1 MALKLPVPG
10 SLNKA
15 ENPAD
20 NLAASINAAAK
31 PAGTQPLPPKKAPVK
46 AEAKPAKN
54 ADGGFSLFGF
64 GKKKTTIPNAA
75 SPLISVQTTSQT
87 TLQGPATNSGF
98 DAAANKTQKIAAAV
112 AATKVTKPKKVTR
125 GIFKLP
131 IIGEK
136 PLVNQLVIL
145 LVITAI
151 FVLFAIGATVYYQ
164 IKKDQASTYTNIT
177 SQLQFHT
184 QRLAKSGGLA
194 ARGDAISFPQLQ
206 DSRDE
211 FQRYLDVLN
220 TGGEAFSAT
229 VPSAR
234 VSEELTSRLEEL
246 TKRFQDSSSAAT
258 SILAAKTDL
267 TDLSRNVAQVRSG
280 AEELAALS
288 QDLTGLMQQSNAPP
302 SQILKVN
309 RLTFYAERLGRGSA
323 EILGSDVIDPEVP
336 FLMGKDTNDFREL
349 IKALESG
356 SDALGINALRDGD
369 TKARVAK
376 LREQFALFEQNIQ
389 PILGNV
395 QKLVSA
401 RQSGR
406 ALQQGSEQ
414 LLANVEQLQ
423 GALDVEKN
431 NFPLLLALLFGLL
444 ALATLSLLAVVF
456 LGDAR
461 RRAAESEAENKRNQE
476 AILRLLNEMGD
487 LADGDLTIRAKVT
500 EDITGAIADSMNYTI
515 DELRTLVTGVN
526 NASNSVS
533 VRSQQAQAVSVQLL
547 DAAEKQSKEIQN
559 TTQDVLRVAE
569 TLTLVSAS
577 AEESSQVAM
586 RSLAAADKGRMAVQN
601 SITGMNDIREQIQE
615 TSKRIKR
622 LGESSQ
628 EIGEIV
634 ELISDITEQTN
645 VLALNAAIQ
654 AASAGEAGRGFSVVA
669 EEVQRLAE
677 RSGEATK
684 QIGAIVK
691 TIQADTQ
698 DAVAAME
705 KSTTGVVEGA
715 KLSDAAGQALSE
727 IDLVTKNLAGLI
739 QKISDDAQAQATSA
753 NKVAR
758 NMQDILEINRQT
770 SVGTQQTATS
780 IKDLADVASDLKA
793 SVSGFKL

>member
-1 MALKLPVPG
+1 MFGAL
-10 SLNKA
+10 
-15 ENPAD
+15 
-20 NLAASINAAAK
+20 SI
-31 PAGTQPLPPKKAPVK
+31 G
-46 AEAKPAKN
+46 
-54 ADGGFSLFGF
+54 
-64 GKKKTTIPNAA
+64 
-75 SPLISVQTTSQT
+75 
-87 TLQGPATNSGF
+87 
-98 DAAANKTQKIAAAV
+98 
-112 AATKVTKPKKVTR
+112 
-125 GIFKLP
+125 
-131 IIGEK
+131 
-136 PLVNQLVIL
+136 
-145 LVITAI
+145 AI
-151 FVLFAIGATVYYQ
+151 FLDARSRSDI
-164 IKKDQASTYTNIT
+164 STFTNIT
-177 SQLQFHT
+177 SQLQYHT
-184 QRLAKSGGLA
+184 QRLAKSAGLA
-194 ARGDAISFPQLQ
+194 ARGDLASFPQLQ

-211 FQRYLDVLN
+211 FQRYLEVLN
-220 TGGEAFSAT
+220 NGGEAFNTTA
-229 VPSAR
+229 PSAR
-234 VSEELTSRLEEL
+234 VSEELTSRLAEL
-246 TKRFQDSSSAAT
+246 SKRFLDSSNAAT
-258 SILAAKTDL
+258 SILAAKNDL
-267 TDLSRNVAQVRSG
+267 SELSRNIAQVRAGS
-280 AEELAALS
+280 EELAELS
-288 QDLTGLMQQSNAPP
+288 QDLTGLMQQSGAPP
-302 SQILKVN
+302 VQVLKVN
-309 RLTFYAERLGRGSA
+309 RLTFLSERLGRGSA
-323 EILGSDVIDPEVP
+323 EILGGEIIDPTVP

-356 SDALGINALRDGD
+356 SDALGISALRDGD
-369 TKARVAK
+369 AKAKVAK
-376 LREQFALFEQNIQ
+376 LRESFNKFEENIK
-389 PILGNV
+389 PILGSV

-414 LLANVEQLQ
+414 LLGTVEQLQ
-423 GALDVEKN
+423 AALAAEKQSILLILAFVFGAL
-431 NFPLLLALLFGLL
+431 AL
-444 ALATLSLLAVVF
+444 VF
-456 LGDAR
+456 LGLIATLFLSDAR
-461 RRAAESEAENKRNQE
+461 KRAAESESENKRNQE

-526 NASNSVS
+526 NASTSVS
-533 VRSQQAQAVSVQLL
+533 AKSQQAQAVSVQLL
-547 DAAEKQSKEIQN
+547 DAAEKQSKEIQE
-559 TTQDVLRVAE
+559 TTQQVLGVAQ
-569 TLTLVSAS
+569 TLATVSSS

-586 RSLAAADKGRMAVQN
+586 RSLAASDKGRLAVQN
-601 SITGMNDIREQIQE
+601 SISGMNDIREQIQE

-727 IDLVTKNLAGLI
+727 IDTVTKNLANLI
-739 QKISDDAQAQATSA
+739 QRISADTQAQATLA

-758 NMQDILEINRQT
+758 NMQEILEINRQT
-770 SVGTQQTATS
+770 TSGTQQTATS
-780 IKDLADVASDLKA
+780 IKELADVASDLKA

>member
-1 MALKLPVPG
+1 MALKIP
-10 SLNKA
+10 SLTTKDSKK
-15 ENPAD
+15 P
-20 NLAASINAAAK
+20 AAAAGK
-31 PAGTQPLPPKKAPVK
+31 SSGSFMEKLFGRKKSAATSSIVGDRKDPNVDAGPTTGAAGTTGTQTRKIKADV
-46 AEAKPAKN
+46 
-54 ADGGFSLFGF
+54 
-64 GKKKTTIPNAA
+64 AA
-75 SPLISVQTTSQT
+75 AT
-87 TLQGPATNSGF
+87 TLKPSKKSG
-98 DAAANKTQKIAAAV
+98 
-112 AATKVTKPKKVTR
+112 
-125 GIFKLP
+125 GFKLP
-131 IIGEK
+131 LIGNRPIEQ
-136 PLVNQLVIL
+136 QLPIL
-145 LVITAI
+145 LTIAGLFGALTVGA
-151 FVLFAIGATVYYQ
+151 VLLDAIGRSNS
-164 IKKDQASTYTNIT
+164 STFANIT
-177 SQLQFHT
+177 SQLQYHS
-184 QRLAKSGGLA
+184 QRLAKSAGLA
-194 ARGDAISFPQLQ
+194 ARGDLASFPQLQ

-211 FQRYLDVLN
+211 FQRYLEVLN
-220 TGGEAFSAT
+220 KGGEAFNTT

-234 VSEELTSRLEEL
+234 VGEELTSRLEEL
-246 TKRFQDSSSAAT
+246 TKRFADGSNAAT
-258 SILAAKTDL
+258 AILAAKNDL
-267 TDLSRNVAQVRSG
+267 AELSRNIAQVRAGS
-280 AEELAALS
+280 EELAELS
-288 QDLTGLMQQSNAPP
+288 QDLTGLMQQSGAPP
-302 SQILKVN
+302 VQVLKVN
-309 RLTFYAERLGRGSA
+309 RLTFLSERLGRGSA
-323 EILGSDVIDPEVP
+323 EILGGEIIDPTVP

-349 IKALESG
+349 VKALESG
-356 SDALGINALRDGD
+356 SDTLGITALRDGD
-369 TKARVAK
+369 AKTKLGK
-376 LREQFALFEQNIQ
+376 LRESFNAFEQNIQ
-389 PILGNV
+389 PILNSV

-414 LLANVEQLQ
+414 LLSNVEQLQ
-423 GALDVEKN
+423 NALAVEKQTL
-431 NFPLLLALLFGLL
+431 PLFLAIGFGLL
-444 ALATLSLLAVVF
+444 ALIFLALIAVVF
-456 LGDAR
+456 LSDAR
-461 RRAAESEAENKRNQE
+461 RRAAESESENKRNQE

-526 NASNSVS
+526 NASTSVS
-533 VRSQQAQAVSVQLL
+533 AKSQQAQAVSVQLL
-547 DAAEKQSKEIQN
+547 DAAEKQSKEIQD
-559 TTQDVLRVAE
+559 TTQQVLGVAQ
-569 TLTLVSAS
+569 TLATVSS
-577 AEESSQVAM
+577 NAEESSQVAM
-586 RSLAAADKGRMAVQN
+586 RSLAASDKGRVAVQN
-601 SITGMNDIREQIQE
+601 SISGMNDIREQIQE

-727 IDLVTKNLAGLI
+727 IDTVTKSLANLI
-739 QKISDDAQAQATSA
+739 QRISTDTQAQAASA

-770 SVGTQQTATS
+770 TTGTQQTASS
-780 IKDLADVASDLKA
+780 IKELADVASDLKA

>member
-1 MALKLPVPG
+1 MALKFPG
-10 SLNKA
+10 MNKGNSASTPAVKPAKSAKSGSSLFGFLSKVKK
-15 ENPAD
+15 PA
-20 NLAASINAAAK
+20 LSA
-31 PAGTQPLPPKKAPVK
+31 AGTQPGGESTGSGFGQTGDQTRKIK
-46 AEAKPAKN
+46 AE
-54 ADGGFSLFGF
+54 
-64 GKKKTTIPNAA
+64 
-75 SPLISVQTTSQT
+75 V
-87 TLQGPATNSGF
+87 
-98 DAAANKTQKIAAAV
+98 AAA
-112 AATKVTKPKKVTR
+112 KVTKAKKEM
-125 GIFKLP
+125 GAFKVPMIGHLP
-131 IIGEK
+131 AER
-136 PLVNQLVIL
+136 QLQIL
-145 LVITAI
+145 LIVAGVFGALTVLAI
-151 FVLFAIGATVYYQ
+151 VFDGISRSNL
-164 IKKDQASTYTNIT
+164 STYTNIT

-184 QRLAKSGGLA
+184 QRLAKSAGLA
-194 ARGDAISFPQLQ
+194 ARGDAVSFPQLQ

-220 TGGEAFSAT
+220 NGGEAFNAN
-229 VPSAR
+229 VPSAKI
-234 VSEELTSRLEEL
+234 SEELTSRLEEL
-246 TKRFQDSSSAAT
+246 TKRFLDASNSATA
-258 SILAAKTDL
+258 ILAAKNDL
-267 TDLSRNVAQVRSG
+267 VDLSRNIAQVRAG
-280 AEELAALS
+280 TEELAALS
-288 QDLTGLMQQSNAPP
+288 QDLTGLMQQSGAPP
-302 SQILKVN
+302 AQVLKVN
-309 RLTFYAERLGRGSA
+309 RLTFFAERLGKGSA
-323 EILGSDVIDPEVP
+323 EILGSEIIDPETP

-356 SDALGINALRDGD
+356 SEALGITALRDAD
-369 TKARVAK
+369 AKAKVGK
-376 LREQFALFEQNIQ
+376 LREQFTGFEQNIA

-414 LLANVEQLQ
+414 LLSNVEQLQ
-423 GALDVEKN
+423 NAFAVEKRN
-431 NFPLLLALLFGLL
+431 LPLILAIVFGVCALLF
-444 ALATLSLLAVVF
+444 LSLIAVVF
-456 LGDAR
+456 LSDAR
-461 RRAAESEAENKRNQE
+461 KRAAESEAENKRNQE

-526 NASNSVS
+526 NASTQVS
-533 VRSQQAQAVSVQLL
+533 VKSQQAQAVSVQLL
-547 DAAEKQSKEIQN
+547 EAAEKQSKEIQD
-559 TTQDVLRVAE
+559 TTQDVLTVAE
-569 TLTLVSAS
+569 TLTMVSS
-577 AEESSQVAM
+577 NAEESSQVAM
-586 RSLAAADKGRMAVQN
+586 RSLAAADKGRLAVQN
-601 SITGMNDIREQIQE
+601 SISGMNDIREQIQE

-705 KSTTGVVEGA
+705 KSTAGVVEGA

-727 IDLVTKNLAGLI
+727 IDSVTKNLASLI
-739 QKISDDAQAQATSA
+739 QKISTDTQAQAASA

-770 SVGTQQTATS
+770 TAGTQQTASS
-780 IKDLADVASDLKA
+780 IKELAEVASDLKA

>member
-1 MALKLPVPG
+1 MALKLPFGNKDKKPVPVK
-10 SLNKA
+10 SAPAKA
-15 ENPAD
+15 EKAGGFSLSGLFGRKKSPAAGAPIKPSPASTGQMRASPSTNSGMGTTGD
-20 NLAASINAAAK
+20 QTQKIRADLAANKVAK
-31 PAGTQPLPPKKAPVK
+31 PKKAPG
-46 AEAKPAKN
+46 A
-54 ADGGFSLFGF
+54 
-64 GKKKTTIPNAA
+64 
-75 SPLISVQTTSQT
+75 
-87 TLQGPATNSGF
+87 
-98 DAAANKTQKIAAAV
+98 
-112 AATKVTKPKKVTR
+112 
-125 GIFKLP
+125 FKLP
-131 IIGEK
+131 IIGDRPVEQ
-136 PLVNQLVIL
+136 QLPIL
-145 LVITAI
+145 LVFAGVFGALTIAAI
-151 FVLFAIGATVYYQ
+151 VYDG
-164 IKKDQASTYTNIT
+164 INRSNLSTYTNIT

-184 QRLAKSGGLA
+184 QRLAKSAGLA
-194 ARGDAISFPQLQ
+194 ARGDTNSFPQLQ

-220 TGGEAFSAT
+220 SGGEAFNNN
-229 VPSAR
+229 VPNAR
-234 VSEELTSRLEEL
+234 ISDELTSRLTEL
-246 TKRFQDSSSAAT
+246 TKRFSDASGAAT
-258 SILAAKTDL
+258 AILAAKNDL
-267 TDLSRNVAQVRSG
+267 VDLSRNIAQVRAVS
-280 AEELAALS
+280 EELAALS
-288 QDLTGLMQQSNAPP
+288 QDLTGLLQQSGTSPA
-302 SQILKVN
+302 QVLKAN
-309 RLTFYAERLGRGSA
+309 RLTFLAERMGGRAS
-323 EILGSDVIDPEVP
+323 EILGADVIDPEVP
-336 FLMGKDTNDFREL
+336 FLMGKDTNDFSEL

-356 SDALGINALRDGD
+356 SDALGINAVKDADG
-369 TKARVAK
+369 KAKVAK
-376 LREQFALFEQNIQ
+376 LREQFTAFEQNIK

-414 LLANVEQLQ
+414 LLATVEQLQ
-423 GALDVEKN
+423 NAFAAERQDLPLFLAIGFGVLTLMFLAIIAL
-431 NFPLLLALLFGLL
+431 
-444 ALATLSLLAVVF
+444 VF
-456 LGDAR
+456 LADAR
-461 RRAAESEAENKRNQE
+461 RRAAESEQENKRNQE

-515 DELRTLVTGVN
+515 DELRALVTGVN
-526 NASNSVS
+526 NASNQVS
-533 VRSQQAQAVSVQLL
+533 VKSQQAQAVSVQLL
-547 DAAEKQSKEIQN
+547 DAAEKQSKEIQE

-569 TLTLVSAS
+569 TLAKVSSS

-586 RSLAAADKGRMAVQN
+586 RSLAAADKGRLAVQN
-601 SITGMNDIREQIQE
+601 SISGMNDIRDQIQE

-684 QIGAIVK
+684 QIGALVK

-705 KSTTGVVEGA
+705 KSTSGVVDGA
-715 KLSDAAGQALSE
+715 KLSDAAGQALTE
-727 IDLVTKNLAGLI
+727 IDSVTKNLASLI
-739 QKISDDAQAQATSA
+739 QKISADTQEQAASA

-770 SVGTQQTATS
+770 TAGTQQTASS
-780 IKDLADVASDLKA
+780 IKELADVASDLKA

>member
-1 MALKLPVPG
+1 MALKFPA
-10 SLNKA
+10 SLSKDKTSA
-15 ENPAD
+15 TDAQGAGAKP
-20 NLAASINAAAK
+20 AAAK
-31 PAGTQPLPPKKAPVK
+31 SGSMFGFLSGKKSSATQKSASTAGQSTSAGGTTGDHSRKIK
-46 AEAKPAKN
+46 AE
-54 ADGGFSLFGF
+54 
-64 GKKKTTIPNAA
+64 
-75 SPLISVQTTSQT
+75 V
-87 TLQGPATNSGF
+87 
-98 DAAANKTQKIAAAV
+98 AANKIAKAR
-112 AATKVTKPKKVTR
+112 KER
-125 GIFKLP
+125 GSFKLP
-131 IIGEK
+131 LIGDRPVEQ
-136 PLVNQLVIL
+136 QLPIL
-145 LVITAI
+145 LIIAGFFGALT
-151 FVLFAIGATVYYQ
+151 IGAIVLDG
-164 IKKDQASTYTNIT
+164 INRSNVSTYTNVT

-184 QRLAKSGGLA
+184 QRLAKSAGLA

-220 TGGEAFSAT
+220 KGGEAFGAN
-229 VPSAR
+229 VPSAQ
-234 VSEELTSRLEEL
+234 VSEELTSRLNEL
-246 TKRFQDSSSAAT
+246 TKRFVDGSASAT
-258 SILAAKTDL
+258 AILAAKNDL
-267 TDLSRNVAQVRSG
+267 VDLSRNIAQVRAG

-288 QDLTGLMQQSNAPP
+288 QDLTGLMQQSGAPP
-302 SQILKVN
+302 AQVLKIN
-309 RLTFYAERLGRGSA
+309 RLTFLAERLGRGSA
-323 EILGSDVIDPEVP
+323 EILGAEIIDPEVP

-349 IKALESG
+349 LKALESG
-356 SDALGINALRDGD
+356 SDTLGIAALREGD
-369 TKARVAK
+369 AKAKAGK
-376 LREQFALFEQNIQ
+376 LREQFTAFEQNIG

-414 LLANVEQLQ
+414 LLGNVEQVQ
-423 GALDVEKN
+423 TALAVEKQN
-431 NFPLLLALLFGLL
+431 TPLILAIVCGLISLLFLALIAF
-444 ALATLSLLAVVF
+444 VF
-456 LGDAR
+456 LADAR
-461 RRAAESEAENKRNQE
+461 RRASDSEAENKRNQE

-526 NASNSVS
+526 NASTQVS
-533 VRSQQAQAVSVQLL
+533 VKSQQAQAVSVQLL
-547 DAAEKQSKEIQN
+547 DAAEKQSKEIQD
-559 TTQDVLRVAE
+559 TTSEVLVVAE
-569 TLTLVSAS
+569 TLTKVSS
-577 AEESSQVAM
+577 NAEESSQVAM
-586 RSLAAADKGRMAVQN
+586 RSLAAADKGRLAVQN
-601 SITGMNDIREQIQE
+601 SISGMNDIRDQIQE

-727 IDLVTKNLAGLI
+727 IDSVTKNLASLI
-739 QKISDDAQAQATSA
+739 QKISTDTQTQAASA

-770 SVGTQQTATS
+770 TVGTQQTASS
-780 IKDLADVASDLKA
+780 IKELAEVASDLKA

>member
-1 MALKLPVPG
+1 MALKF
-10 SLNKA
+10 
-15 ENPAD
+15 PASSSSKD
-20 NLAASINAAAK
+20 KKPEAGASTIA
-31 PAGTQPLPPKKAPVK
+31 
-46 AEAKPAKN
+46 AKPAKN
-54 ADGGFSLFGF
+54 EKSGSSLLGFLNR
-64 GKKKTTIPNAA
+64 GKAPAA
-75 SPLISVQTTSQT
+75 SVTATGKGSGPVSPQSTSGPGQTGDQT
-87 TLQGPATNSGF
+87 RKIRAEV
-98 DAAANKTQKIAAAV
+98 AAA
-112 AATKVTKPKKVTR
+112 KVTSAKKVR
-125 GIFKLP
+125 GGFKLP
-131 IIGEK
+131 FIGDR
-136 PLVNQLVIL
+136 PAVQQLPIL
-145 LVITAI
+145 LIVAG
-151 FVLFAIGATVYYQ
+151 FFGALAIGSSVLDA
-164 IKKDQASTYTNIT
+164 INRGNLSAYTNIT

-184 QRLAKSGGLA
+184 QRLAKSAGLA
-194 ARGDAISFPQLQ
+194 ARGDPISFPQLQ

-220 TGGEAFSAT
+220 NGGEAFTTT
-229 VPSAR
+229 VPSAKI
-234 VSEELTSRLEEL
+234 SEELNSRLEEL
-246 TKRFQDSSSAAT
+246 TKRFADGAASATA
-258 SILAAKTDL
+258 ILSAKTDL
-267 TDLSRNVAQVRSG
+267 VDLSRNIAQVRAG

-288 QDLTGLMQQSNAPP
+288 QDLTGLMQQSGAPP
-302 SQILKVN
+302 AQVLKVN
-309 RLTFYAERLGRGSA
+309 RLTFLAERLGRGSA
-323 EILGSDVIDPEVP
+323 EILGAEVIDPEVP

-349 IKALESG
+349 IKALEAG
-356 SDALGINALRDGD
+356 SDSLGISALRDGD
-369 TKARVAK
+369 AKSKVAK
-376 LREQFALFEQNIQ
+376 LREQFNGFEQNIS

-423 GALDVEKN
+423 NAFAAEKRNAPLIMAFVFGVIALIFV
-431 NFPLLLALLFGLL
+431 GLI
-444 ALATLSLLAVVF
+444 AVVF
-456 LGDAR
+456 LSDAR
-461 RRAAESEAENKRNQE
+461 KRAAESEAENKRNQE

-526 NASNSVS
+526 NASTQVS
-533 VRSQQAQAVSVQLL
+533 VKSQQAQAVSVQLL
-547 DAAEKQSKEIQN
+547 DAAEKQSKEIQD
-559 TTQDVLRVAE
+559 TTQDVLSVAE
-569 TLTLVSAS
+569 TLTKVSS
-577 AEESSQVAM
+577 NAEESSQVAM
-586 RSLAAADKGRMAVQN
+586 RSLAAADKGRLAVQN
-601 SITGMNDIREQIQE
+601 SISGMNDIRDQIQE

-705 KSTTGVVEGA
+705 KSTSGVVEGA
-715 KLSDAAGQALSE
+715 KLSDAAGQALTE
-727 IDLVTKNLAGLI
+727 IDSVTKNLASLI
-739 QKISDDAQAQATSA
+739 QKISTDTQTQAASA

-770 SVGTQQTATS
+770 TAGTQQTASS
-780 IKDLADVASDLKA
+780 IKELADVASDLKA

>member
-1 MALKLPVPG
+1 MALKLPSLMNKGNTNTAAPSNATAKATSGGKPKG
-10 SLNKA
+10 SLF
-15 ENPAD
+15 D
-20 NLAASINAAAK
+20 NLFGRK
-31 PAGTQPLPPKKAPVK
+31 KKAVGPSTGVQNR
-46 AEAKPAKN
+46 EPH
-54 ADGGFSLFGF
+54 ADGGP
-64 GKKKTTIPNAA
+64 TTGTGGTTGA
-75 SPLISVQTTSQT
+75 QTRKIK
-87 TLQGPATNSGF
+87 A
-98 DAAANKTQKIAAAV
+98 DVAAAGV
-112 AATKVTKPKKVTR
+112 AKPSKK
-125 GIFKLP
+125 GGGFKLP
-131 IIGEK
+131 LIGNRSIEQ
-136 PLVNQLVIL
+136 QLPIL
-145 LVITAI
+145 LTIAG
-151 FVLFAIGATVYYQ
+151 LFGALTIGAVVVDA
-164 IKKDQASTYTNIT
+164 ISRSKNSTYANIT
-177 SQLQFHT
+177 SQLQYHS
-184 QRLAKSGGLA
+184 QRLAKSAGLA
-194 ARGDAISFPQLQ
+194 ARGDLASFPQLQ

-211 FQRYLDVLN
+211 FQRYLEVLN
-220 TGGEAFSAT
+220 NGGEAFNTT

-234 VSEELTSRLEEL
+234 VSEELTSRLAEL
-246 TKRFQDSSSAAT
+246 TKRFTDGSNAAT
-258 SILAAKTDL
+258 AILAAKNDL
-267 TDLSRNVAQVRSG
+267 SELSRNIAQVRAGS
-280 AEELAALS
+280 EELAELS
-288 QDLTGLMQQSNAPP
+288 QDLTGLMQQSGAPP
-302 SQILKVN
+302 VQVLKIN
-309 RLTFYAERLGRGSA
+309 RLTFLSERLGRGAA
-323 EILGSDVIDPEVP
+323 EILGGEIIDPTVP

-349 IKALESG
+349 VKALESG
-356 SDALGINALRDGD
+356 SDTLGISALRDGD
-369 TKARVAK
+369 AKAKVAK
-376 LREQFALFEQNIQ
+376 LRESFNGFEQNIK
-389 PILGNV
+389 PILGSV

-406 ALQQGSEQ
+406 VLQQGSEQ

-423 GALDVEKN
+423 NALAVEKQN
-431 NFPLLLALLFGLL
+431 LPLIIAVVFGLL
-444 ALATLSLLAVVF
+444 ALIFLGLIAAVF
-456 LGDAR
+456 LSDAR
-461 RRAAESEAENKRNQE
+461 RRAAESESENKRNQE

-526 NASNSVS
+526 NASTSVS
-533 VRSQQAQAVSVQLL
+533 AKSQQAQAVSVQLL
-547 DAAEKQSKEIQN
+547 DAAEKQSREIQE
-559 TTQDVLRVAE
+559 TTQQVLGVAQ
-569 TLTLVSAS
+569 TLATVSS
-577 AEESSQVAM
+577 NAEESSQVAM
-586 RSLAAADKGRMAVQN
+586 RSLAASDKGRVAVQN
-601 SITGMNDIREQIQE
+601 SISGMNDIRDQIQE

-727 IDLVTKNLAGLI
+727 IDTVTKNLANLI
-739 QKISDDAQAQATSA
+739 QRISADSQAQATSA

-770 SVGTQQTATS
+770 TIGTQQTASS

>member
-1 MALKLPVPG
+1 MALKIPDTNKSTSASTPAVKPAKSAKSGSSIFGFLSKSKKPVASALPASGSQPG
-10 SLNKA
+10 GTSTGSGSGFGQTGDQTRKIKA
-15 ENPAD
+15 D
-20 NLAASINAAAK
+20 VAAAK
-31 PAGTQPLPPKKAPVK
+31 LSKSKKETGAFKV
-46 AEAKPAKN
+46 
-54 ADGGFSLFGF
+54 
-64 GKKKTTIPNAA
+64 
-75 SPLISVQTTSQT
+75 PLIGHLAAERQ
-87 TLQGPATNSGF
+87 LQ
-98 DAAANKTQKIAAAV
+98 
-112 AATKVTKPKKVTR
+112 
-125 GIFKLP
+125 
-131 IIGEK
+131 
-136 PLVNQLVIL
+136 IL
-145 LVITAI
+145 LIVAGVFGALTVLAI
-151 FVLFAIGATVYYQ
+151 IFDGISRSNL
-164 IKKDQASTYTNIT
+164 STYTNIT

-184 QRLAKSGGLA
+184 QRLAKSAGLA
-194 ARGDAISFPQLQ
+194 ARGDAVSFPQLQ

-220 TGGEAFSAT
+220 NGGEAFTAN

-234 VSEELTSRLEEL
+234 ISEELTSRLEEL
-246 TKRFQDSSSAAT
+246 TKRFTDASNSAT

-267 TDLSRNVAQVRSG
+267 VDLSRNIAQVRAG
-280 AEELAALS
+280 TEELAALS
-288 QDLTGLMQQSNAPP
+288 QDLTGLMQQSGAPP
-302 SQILKVN
+302 AQVLKVN
-309 RLTFYAERLGRGSA
+309 RLTFFAERLGKGSA
-323 EILGSDVIDPEVP
+323 EILGSEIIDPETP
-336 FLMGKDTNDFREL
+336 FLMGKDTNDFRDL

-356 SDALGINALRDGD
+356 SEALGISALRDTD
-369 TKARVAK
+369 ARAKVTK
-376 LREQFALFEQNIQ
+376 LREQFTGFEQNIA

-414 LLANVEQLQ
+414 LLSNVEQLQ
-423 GALDVEKN
+423 NAFAVEKRN
-431 NFPLLLALLFGLL
+431 LPLILAIIFGICALLFV
-444 ALATLSLLAVVF
+444 SLIAVVF
-456 LGDAR
+456 LSDAR
-461 RRAAESEAENKRNQE
+461 KRAAESEAENKRNQE

-526 NASNSVS
+526 NASTQVS
-533 VRSQQAQAVSVQLL
+533 VKSQQAQAVSVQLL
-547 DAAEKQSKEIQN
+547 DAAEKQSKEIQD
-559 TTQDVLRVAE
+559 TTQDVLTVAE
-569 TLTLVSAS
+569 TLTMVSS
-577 AEESSQVAM
+577 NAEESSQVAM
-586 RSLAAADKGRMAVQN
+586 RSLAAADKGRLAVQN
-601 SITGMNDIREQIQE
+601 SISGMNDIREQIQE

-705 KSTTGVVEGA
+705 KSTAGVVEGA

-727 IDLVTKNLAGLI
+727 IDSVTKNLASLI
-739 QKISDDAQAQATSA
+739 QKISSDTQAQAASA

-770 SVGTQQTATS
+770 TAGTQQTASS
-780 IKDLADVASDLKA
+780 IKELAEVASDLKA

>member
-1 MALKLPVPG
+1 MALKLPTLGNKDKTPAASGASAPPAAKSGKSG
-10 SLNKA
+10 SSIFGFLNK
-15 ENPAD
+15 
-20 NLAASINAAAK
+20 SKAK
-31 PAGTQPLPPKKAPVK
+31 PQASATTAAGKASTASGASSTSGFGQTGDQTRKIK
-46 AEAKPAKN
+46 AE
-54 ADGGFSLFGF
+54 
-64 GKKKTTIPNAA
+64 
-75 SPLISVQTTSQT
+75 V
-87 TLQGPATNSGF
+87 
-98 DAAANKTQKIAAAV
+98 AANKV
-112 AATKVTKPKKVTR
+112 AKTKKDGKA
-125 GIFKLP
+125 FKLP
-131 IIGEK
+131 LIGDRPAEQ
-136 PLVNQLVIL
+136 QLPIL
-145 LVITAI
+145 LIIAGFFGALTIGSIVLDAI
-151 FVLFAIGATVYYQ
+151 NRGNV
-164 IKKDQASTYTNIT
+164 STYTNIT

-184 QRLAKSGGLA
+184 QRLAKSAGLA
-194 ARGDAISFPQLQ
+194 ARGDAVSFPQLQ

-220 TGGEAFSAT
+220 NGGEAFTTT

-234 VSEELTSRLEEL
+234 ISEELTSRLEEL
-246 TKRFQDSSSAAT
+246 TKRYADGSASAT
-258 SILAAKTDL
+258 AILAAKNDL
-267 TDLSRNVAQVRSG
+267 VDLSRNIAQVRAG

-288 QDLTGLMQQSNAPP
+288 QDLTGLMQQSGAPP
-302 SQILKVN
+302 AQVLKVN
-309 RLTFYAERLGRGSA
+309 RLTFLAERLGRGSA
-323 EILGSDVIDPEVP
+323 EILGAEVIDPEVP

-356 SDALGINALRDGD
+356 SESLGITALRDGD
-369 TKARVAK
+369 AKTKVVK
-376 LREQFALFEQNIQ
+376 LREQFTSFEQNIG

-414 LLANVEQLQ
+414 LLSNVEQLQ
-423 GALDVEKN
+423 NAFAVEKKN
-431 NFPLLLALLFGLL
+431 VPLVLAIIFGTVALVVLALI
-444 ALATLSLLAVVF
+444 AVVF
-456 LGDAR
+456 LSDAR
-461 RRAAESEAENKRNQE
+461 KRAAESEAENKRNQE

-526 NASNSVS
+526 NASTQVS
-533 VRSQQAQAVSVQLL
+533 VKSQQAQAVSVQLL
-547 DAAEKQSKEIQN
+547 DAAEKQSKEIQD
-559 TTQDVLRVAE
+559 TTQDVLSVAE
-569 TLTLVSAS
+569 TLTKVSS
-577 AEESSQVAM
+577 NAEESSQVAM
-586 RSLAAADKGRMAVQN
+586 RSLAAADKGRLAVQN
-601 SITGMNDIREQIQE
+601 SISGMNDIREQIQE

-727 IDLVTKNLAGLI
+727 IDSVTKNLASLI
-739 QKISDDAQAQATSA
+739 QKISTDTQSQAASA

-770 SVGTQQTATS
+770 TAGTQQTASS
-780 IKDLADVASDLKA
+780 IKELAEVASDLKA

>member
-1 MALKLPVPG
+1 MALKFPT
-10 SLNKA
+10 SSANKDK
-15 ENPAD
+15 NPA
-20 NLAASINAAAK
+20 
-31 PAGTQPLPPKKAPVK
+31 AGTAIPAVK
-46 AEAKPAKN
+46 SAKSEKS
-54 ADGGFSLFGF
+54 GSSLFGF
-64 GKKKTTIPNAA
+64 LNRGKAPAGTSTATGKSPSGAA
-75 SPLISVQTTSQT
+75 SAPTTSGLGQT
-87 TLQGPATNSGF
+87 GDQTRKIKAEV
-98 DAAANKTQKIAAAV
+98 AANKL
-112 AATKVTKPKKVTR
+112 TKAKKDGGT
-125 GIFKLP
+125 FKLP
-131 IIGEK
+131 FIGDRPVEQQV
-136 PLVNQLVIL
+136 PIL
-145 LVITAI
+145 FIVAGFFLALT
-151 FVLFAIGATVYYQ
+151 IGAIVLDA
-164 IKKDQASTYTNIT
+164 INRSNLSTYTNIT

-184 QRLAKSGGLA
+184 QRLAKSAGLA
-194 ARGDAISFPQLQ
+194 ARGDPISFPQLQ

-220 TGGEAFSAT
+220 NGGEAFTTT
-229 VPSAR
+229 VPSAKI
-234 VSEELTSRLEEL
+234 SEELNSRLEEL
-246 TKRFQDSSSAAT
+246 TKRFVDGSASAT
-258 SILAAKTDL
+258 AILSAKTDL
-267 TDLSRNVAQVRSG
+267 VDLSRNIAQVRAG

-288 QDLTGLMQQSNAPP
+288 QDLTGLMQQSGAPP
-302 SQILKVN
+302 AQVLKVN
-309 RLTFYAERLGRGSA
+309 RLTFLAERLGRGSA
-323 EILGSDVIDPEVP
+323 EILGAEVIDPEVP

-356 SDALGINALRDGD
+356 SDALGITALRDGD
-369 TKARVAK
+369 AKSKVGK
-376 LREQFALFEQNIQ
+376 LREQFTGFEQNIG

-414 LLANVEQLQ
+414 LLSNVEQLQ
-423 GALDVEKN
+423 NAFAVEKKN
-431 NFPLLLALLFGLL
+431 LPLILASVFGLI
-444 ALATLSLLAVVF
+444 ALIFMTLIAFVF
-456 LGDAR
+456 LSDAR
-461 RRAAESEAENKRNQE
+461 KRAAESEAENKRNQE

-526 NASNSVS
+526 NASTQVS
-533 VRSQQAQAVSVQLL
+533 VKSQQAQAVSVQLL
-547 DAAEKQSKEIQN
+547 DAAEKQSKEIQD
-559 TTQDVLRVAE
+559 TTQDVLTVAE
-569 TLTLVSAS
+569 TLTKVSS
-577 AEESSQVAM
+577 NAEESSQVAM
-586 RSLAAADKGRMAVQN
+586 RSLAAADKGRLAVQN
-601 SITGMNDIREQIQE
+601 SISGMNDIRDQIQE

-715 KLSDAAGQALSE
+715 KLSDAAGQALTE
-727 IDLVTKNLAGLI
+727 IDSVTKNLASLI
-739 QKISDDAQAQATSA
+739 QKISTDTQAQAASA

-770 SVGTQQTATS
+770 TAGTQQTASS
-780 IKDLADVASDLKA
+780 IKELADVASDLKA

>member
-1 MALKLPVPG
+1 MALKLPTPMNTDNMKTVP
-10 SLNKA
+10 
-15 ENPAD
+15 
-20 NLAASINAAAK
+20 
-31 PAGTQPLPPKKAPVK
+31 PPKATGKSSGSFLDKLFVRKKNAPVK
-46 AEAKPAKN
+46 PTVVQNKEPSADSGPTTSAGGTTGTQARKIKADVAAVSSSKPAKK
-54 ADGGFSLFGF
+54 
-64 GKKKTTIPNAA
+64 GK
-75 SPLISVQTTSQT
+75 
-87 TLQGPATNSGF
+87 G
-98 DAAANKTQKIAAAV
+98 
-112 AATKVTKPKKVTR
+112 
-125 GIFKLP
+125 FKLP
-131 IIGEK
+131 LIGNRPVEQ
-136 PLVNQLVIL
+136 QLPIL
-145 LVITAI
+145 LTIAGLFGALTVGAI
-151 FVLFAIGATVYYQ
+151 LLDANNRSNS
-164 IKKDQASTYTNIT
+164 STYSNIT
-177 SQLQFHT
+177 SQLQYHS
-184 QRLAKSGGLA
+184 QRLAKSAGLA
-194 ARGDAISFPQLQ
+194 ARGDLASFPQLQ

-211 FQRYLDVLN
+211 FQRYLEVLN
-220 TGGEAFSAT
+220 KGGEAFNTT
-229 VPSAR
+229 VPGAR

-246 TKRFQDSSSAAT
+246 TKRFSDASNAAT
-258 SILAAKTDL
+258 AILAAKNDL
-267 TDLSRNVAQVRSG
+267 SELSRNIAQVRAGS
-280 AEELAALS
+280 EELAELS
-288 QDLTGLMQQSNAPP
+288 QDLTGLMQQSGAPP
-302 SQILKVN
+302 VQVLKVN
-309 RLTFYAERLGRGSA
+309 RLTFLSERLGRGSA
-323 EILGSDVIDPEVP
+323 EILGGEIIDPTVP

-349 IKALESG
+349 VKALESG
-356 SDALGINALRDGD
+356 SETLGISALRDGD
-369 TKARVAK
+369 AKAKVAK
-376 LREQFALFEQNIQ
+376 LRESFNGFEQNIK
-389 PILGNV
+389 PILGSV

-406 ALQQGSEQ
+406 VLQQGSEQ

-423 GALDVEKN
+423 NALAVEKQN
-431 NFPLLLALLFGLL
+431 TALILALVFGLF
-444 ALATLSLLAVVF
+444 ALIFLGLIAVVF
-456 LGDAR
+456 LSDAR
-461 RRAAESEAENKRNQE
+461 KRAAESENENKRNQE

-526 NASNSVS
+526 NASTSVS
-533 VRSQQAQAVSVQLL
+533 AKSLQAQAVSVQLL
-547 DAAEKQSKEIQN
+547 DAAEKQSREIQD
-559 TTQDVLRVAE
+559 TTQQVLGVAQ
-569 TLTLVSAS
+569 TLATVSS
-577 AEESSQVAM
+577 NAEESSQVAM
-586 RSLAAADKGRMAVQN
+586 RSLAASDKGRVAVQN
-601 SITGMNDIREQIQE
+601 SISGMNDIRDQIQE

-727 IDLVTKNLAGLI
+727 IDTVTKNLANLI
-739 QKISDDAQAQATSA
+739 QRISVDTQAQAASA

-770 SVGTQQTATS
+770 TTGTQQTASS
-780 IKDLADVASDLKA
+780 IKELADVASDLKA

>member
-1 MALKLPVPG
+1 MALKLPSLMNKDKKKTGTSPGAVAPGGKSSG
-10 SLNKA
+10 SLI
-15 ENPAD
+15 
-20 NLAASINAAAK
+20 S
-31 PAGTQPLPPKKAPVK
+31 
-46 AEAKPAKN
+46 
-54 ADGGFSLFGF
+54 SLFGR
-64 GKKKTTIPNAA
+64 KKKNTLIVSPGIARMELPTAGGTTTGAGGTTGA
-75 SPLISVQTTSQT
+75 QTRKIK
-87 TLQGPATNSGF
+87 AEV
-98 DAAANKTQKIAAAV
+98 AAATV
-112 AATKVTKPKKVTR
+112 AKLTKK
-125 GIFKLP
+125 GGEFKLP
-131 IIGEK
+131 LIGNRPIEQ
-136 PLVNQLVIL
+136 QLPIL
-145 LVITAI
+145 LAIAGLFGALSIGAI
-151 FVLFAIGATVYYQ
+151 FLDARSRSDI
-164 IKKDQASTYTNIT
+164 STFTNIT
-177 SQLQFHT
+177 SQLQYHT
-184 QRLAKSGGLA
+184 QRLAKSAGLA
-194 ARGDAISFPQLQ
+194 ARGDLASFPQLQ

-211 FQRYLDVLN
+211 FQRYLEVLN
-220 TGGEAFSAT
+220 NGGEAFNTTA
-229 VPSAR
+229 PSAR
-234 VSEELTSRLEEL
+234 ISEELTSRLAEL
-246 TKRFQDSSSAAT
+246 SKRFLDSSNAAT
-258 SILAAKTDL
+258 SILAAKNDL
-267 TDLSRNVAQVRSG
+267 SELSRNIAQVRAGS
-280 AEELAALS
+280 EELAELS
-288 QDLTGLMQQSNAPP
+288 QDLTGLMQQSGAPP
-302 SQILKVN
+302 VQVLKVN
-309 RLTFYAERLGRGSA
+309 RLTFLSERLGRGSA
-323 EILGSDVIDPEVP
+323 EILGGEIIDPTVP

-356 SDALGINALRDGD
+356 SDALGISALRDGD
-369 TKARVAK
+369 AKVKVAK
-376 LREQFALFEQNIQ
+376 LRESFNKFEENIK
-389 PILGNV
+389 PILGSV

-414 LLANVEQLQ
+414 LLGNVEQLQ
-423 GALDVEKN
+423 AALAAEKQSVLLILAFVFGALALV
-431 NFPLLLALLFGLL
+431 FLALI
-444 ALATLSLLAVVF
+444 ATLF
-456 LGDAR
+456 LSDAR
-461 RRAAESEAENKRNQE
+461 KRAAESESENKRNQE

-526 NASNSVS
+526 NASTSVS
-533 VRSQQAQAVSVQLL
+533 AKSQQAQAVSVQLL
-547 DAAEKQSKEIQN
+547 DAAEKQSKEIQE
-559 TTQDVLRVAE
+559 TTQQVLGVAQ
-569 TLTLVSAS
+569 TLATVSSS

-586 RSLAAADKGRMAVQN
+586 RSLAASDKGRLAVQN
-601 SITGMNDIREQIQE
+601 SISGMNDIREQIQE

-727 IDLVTKNLAGLI
+727 IDTVTKNLANLI
-739 QKISDDAQAQATSA
+739 QRISADTQAQATLA

-758 NMQDILEINRQT
+758 NMQEILEINRQT
-770 SVGTQQTATS
+770 TTGTQQTATS
-780 IKDLADVASDLKA
+780 IKELADVASDLKA

>member
-1 MALKLPVPG
+1 MALKFPTSTTQDKNSATG
-10 SLNKA
+10 S
-15 ENPAD
+15 
-20 NLAASINAAAK
+20 AAAK
-31 PAGTQPLPPKKAPVK
+31 PAKKS
-46 AEAKPAKN
+46 
-54 ADGGFSLFGF
+54 GSSLFGF
-64 GKKKTTIPNAA
+64 LSRDKASTSPVSGKGAAA
-75 SPLISVQTTSQT
+75 STTPSTAGGHTGDQTRKIK
-87 TLQGPATNSGF
+87 AEV
-98 DAAANKTQKIAAAV
+98 AANK
-112 AATKVTKPKKVTR
+112 VTKAKKT
-125 GIFKLP
+125 GGGFKLP
-131 IIGEK
+131 FIGNR
-136 PLVNQLVIL
+136 PAVQQLPIL
-145 LVITAI
+145 LIIAGFFGLLTVGAI
-151 FVLFAIGATVYYQ
+151 VWDAINRSNL
-164 IKKDQASTYTNIT
+164 STFTNIT

-184 QRLAKSGGLA
+184 QRLAKSAGQA
-194 ARGDAISFPQLQ
+194 ARGDAVSFPQLQ

-211 FQRYLDVLN
+211 FQRYLTVLN
-220 TGGEAFSAT
+220 EGTPAGETTFGAT
-229 VPSAR
+229 VPNAKM
-234 VSEELTSRLEEL
+234 SEELNSRLEEL
-246 TKRFQDSSSAAT
+246 TKRFSDASAAAT
-258 SILAAKTDL
+258 AILSAKNDL
-267 TDLSRNVAQVRSG
+267 VDLSRNIAQVRAG

-288 QDLTGLMQQSNAPP
+288 QDLTGLMQQSGAPP
-302 SQILKVN
+302 AQVLKVN
-309 RLTFYAERLGRGSA
+309 RMTFFAERLGKGGA
-323 EILGSDVIDPEVP
+323 EILGSEVIDPETP

-356 SDALGINALRDGD
+356 SDALGISALRDGD
-369 TKARVAK
+369 AKSKVAK
-376 LREQFALFEQNIQ
+376 LREQFTSFEQNIG

-423 GALDVEKN
+423 GALAVEKRN
-431 NFPLLLALLFGLL
+431 LPLILALSFGFIALIFL
-444 ALATLSLLAVVF
+444 ALIAAVF
-456 LGDAR
+456 LSDAR
-461 RRAAESEAENKRNQE
+461 KRAAESEAENKRNQE

-526 NASNSVS
+526 NASTQVS
-533 VRSQQAQAVSVQLL
+533 VKSQQAQAVSVQLL
-547 DAAEKQSKEIQN
+547 DAAEKQSKEIQD
-559 TTQDVLRVAE
+559 TTHDVLVVAE
-569 TLTLVSAS
+569 TLTKVSS
-577 AEESSQVAM
+577 NAEESSQVAM
-586 RSLAAADKGRMAVQN
+586 RSLAAADKGRLAVQN
-601 SITGMNDIREQIQE
+601 SISGMNDIRDQIQE

-727 IDLVTKNLAGLI
+727 IDSVTKNLASLI
-739 QKISDDAQAQATSA
+739 QKISTDTQAQAASA

-770 SVGTQQTATS
+770 TAGTQQTASS
-780 IKDLADVASDLKA
+780 IKELAEVASDLKA

>member
-1 MALKLPVPG
+1 MALKIPG
-10 SLNKA
+10 SSNNQDKK
-15 ENPAD
+15 
-20 NLAASINAAAK
+20 LAGSTAQSGEKSGRSIF
-31 PAGTQPLPPKKAPVK
+31 GFLGRGKAPTAGGRIADSSAPSTSGPGQGDQTRRVK
-46 AEAKPAKN
+46 AE
-54 ADGGFSLFGF
+54 
-64 GKKKTTIPNAA
+64 
-75 SPLISVQTTSQT
+75 
-87 TLQGPATNSGF
+87 
-98 DAAANKTQKIAAAV
+98 V
-112 AATKVTKPKKVTR
+112 AATKISKAKKSDR
-125 GIFKLP
+125 AFKLP
-131 IIGEK
+131 FIGDRPVEQQLPVLLIIAGFFGA
-136 PLVNQLVIL
+136 L
-145 LVITAI
+145 T
-151 FVLFAIGATVYYQ
+151 IGAIVL
-164 IKKDQASTYTNIT
+164 DAVNRSNLSVYTNIT

-184 QRLAKSGGLA
+184 QRLAKSAGLA
-194 ARGDAISFPQLQ
+194 ARGDAASFPQLQ

-211 FQRYLDVLN
+211 FQRYLQVLN
-220 TGGEAFSAT
+220 DGTPPGEKTFDTT
-229 VPSAR
+229 VPSAKI
-234 VSEELTSRLEEL
+234 SEELNSRLEEL
-246 TKRFQDSSSAAT
+246 TKRFADSASAAT
-258 SILAAKTDL
+258 AILAAKTDL
-267 TDLSRNVAQVRSG
+267 ADLSRNIAQVRAG

-288 QDLTGLMQQSNAPP
+288 QDLTGLMQQSGAPP
-302 SQILKVN
+302 AQVLKVN
-309 RLTFYAERLGRGSA
+309 RMTFLAERLGRGSA
-323 EILGSDVIDPEVP
+323 EILGSEVIEPDVP
-336 FLMGKDTNDFREL
+336 FLLGKDTNDFREL

-356 SDALGINALRDGD
+356 SDTLGITALRDGD
-369 TKARVAK
+369 AKVKAAK
-376 LREQFALFEQNIQ
+376 LREQFSAFEKNVG

-406 ALQQGSEQ
+406 ALQQGSES
-414 LLANVEQLQ
+414 LLGNVEQLQ
-423 GALDVEKN
+423 TALAAEKKNGPLLVAFAFGALT
-431 NFPLLLALLFGLL
+431 LLFLALI
-444 ALATLSLLAVVF
+444 AVVF
-456 LGDAR
+456 LADAR
-461 RRAAESEAENKRNQE
+461 KRAAESESENKRNQE

-526 NASNSVS
+526 NASTQVS
-533 VRSQQAQAVSVQLL
+533 AKSQQAQAVSVQLL
-547 DAAEKQSKEIQN
+547 DAAEKQSKEIRD
-559 TTQDVLRVAE
+559 TTQDVLVVAE
-569 TLTLVSAS
+569 TLTKVSS
-577 AEESSQVAM
+577 NAEESSQVAM
-586 RSLAAADKGRMAVQN
+586 RSLAAADKGRLAVQN
-601 SITGMNDIREQIQE
+601 SISGMNDIRDQIQE

-727 IDLVTKNLAGLI
+727 IDSVTKNLASLI
-739 QKISDDAQAQATSA
+739 QRISTDTQTQAASA

-770 SVGTQQTATS
+770 TVGTQQTASS
-780 IKDLADVASDLKA
+780 IKELAEVASDLKA

>member
-1 MALKLPVPG
+1 MALKLPTLGNKDKTPAASGASAPPAAKSGKSG
-10 SLNKA
+10 SSIFGFLNK
-15 ENPAD
+15 
-20 NLAASINAAAK
+20 SKAK
-31 PAGTQPLPPKKAPVK
+31 PQASATTAAGKASTASGASSTSGFGQTGDQTRKIK
-46 AEAKPAKN
+46 AE
-54 ADGGFSLFGF
+54 
-64 GKKKTTIPNAA
+64 
-75 SPLISVQTTSQT
+75 V
-87 TLQGPATNSGF
+87 
-98 DAAANKTQKIAAAV
+98 AANKV
-112 AATKVTKPKKVTR
+112 AKTKKDGKA
-125 GIFKLP
+125 FKLP
-131 IIGEK
+131 LIGDRPAEQ
-136 PLVNQLVIL
+136 QLPIL
-145 LVITAI
+145 LIIAGFFGALTIGSIVLDAI
-151 FVLFAIGATVYYQ
+151 NRGNV
-164 IKKDQASTYTNIT
+164 STYTNIT

-184 QRLAKSGGLA
+184 QRLAKSAGLA
-194 ARGDAISFPQLQ
+194 ARGDAVSFPQLQ

-220 TGGEAFSAT
+220 NGGEAFTTT

-234 VSEELTSRLEEL
+234 ISEELTSRLEEL
-246 TKRFQDSSSAAT
+246 TKRYADGSASAT
-258 SILAAKTDL
+258 AILAAKNDL
-267 TDLSRNVAQVRSG
+267 VDLSRNIAQVRAG

-288 QDLTGLMQQSNAPP
+288 QDLTGLMQQSGAPP
-302 SQILKVN
+302 AQVLKVN
-309 RLTFYAERLGRGSA
+309 RLTFLAERLGRGSA
-323 EILGSDVIDPEVP
+323 EILGAEVIDPEVP

-356 SDALGINALRDGD
+356 SESLGITALRDGD
-369 TKARVAK
+369 AKTKVVK
-376 LREQFALFEQNIQ
+376 LREQFTSFEQNIG

-414 LLANVEQLQ
+414 LLSNVEQLQ
-423 GALDVEKN
+423 NAFAVEKKN
-431 NFPLLLALLFGLL
+431 VPLVLAIIFGIVALVVLALI
-444 ALATLSLLAVVF
+444 AVVF
-456 LGDAR
+456 LSDAR
-461 RRAAESEAENKRNQE
+461 KRAAESEAENKRNQE

-526 NASNSVS
+526 NASTQVS
-533 VRSQQAQAVSVQLL
+533 VKSQQAQAVSVQLL
-547 DAAEKQSKEIQN
+547 DAAEKQSKEIQD
-559 TTQDVLRVAE
+559 TTQDVLSVAE
-569 TLTLVSAS
+569 TLTKVSS
-577 AEESSQVAM
+577 NAEESSQVAM
-586 RSLAAADKGRMAVQN
+586 RSLAAADKGRLAVQN
-601 SITGMNDIREQIQE
+601 SISGMNDIREQIQE

-727 IDLVTKNLAGLI
+727 IDSVTKNLASLI
-739 QKISDDAQAQATSA
+739 QKISTDTQSQAASA

-770 SVGTQQTATS
+770 TAGTQQTASS
-780 IKDLADVASDLKA
+780 IKELAEVASDLKA

>member
-20 NLAASINAAAK
+20 NPAASINAAAK
-31 PAGTQPLPPKKAPVK
+31 PAGTQLPPPKKAPVK

-75 SPLISVQTTSQT
+75 SPLISAQTTSQT

-112 AATKVTKPKKVTR
+112 AATKVTKPKKVTK

-131 IIGEK
+131 FIGEK

>member
-10 SLNKA
+10 SLNKT
-15 ENPAD
+15 ENAAD

-31 PAGTQPLPPKKAPVK
+31 PAVMQPPPPKKAPVK

-246 TKRFQDSSSAAT
+246 TKRFQDSSTAAT

>member
-20 NLAASINAAAK
+20 NPAASINAAAK

-64 GKKKTTIPNAA
+64 GKKKTTMPNAA